1 MVHDKVASSFTK
13 EQTASRRRESARPRL
28 NRPNRSEATWDDD
41 NVGRVQRLCAQ
52 AISLKKTAF
61 ALRNRTRITFAPKI
75 CHCVDRSD
83 TIFRDRKIDPR

>member
-1 MVHDKVASSFTK
+1 MVHDNACSFFMHFIHS
-13 EQTASRRRESARPRL
+13 ASRRRESARPRL

-41 NVGRVQRLCAQ
+41 NVGRVQRLCPQ

-75 CHCVDRSD
+75 CHFVDRLGHD
-83 TIFRDRKIDPR
+83 F